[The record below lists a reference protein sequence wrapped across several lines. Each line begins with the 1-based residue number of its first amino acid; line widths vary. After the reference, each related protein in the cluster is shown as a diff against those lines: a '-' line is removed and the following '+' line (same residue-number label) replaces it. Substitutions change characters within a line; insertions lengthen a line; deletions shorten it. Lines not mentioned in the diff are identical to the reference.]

1 MPTIKSVYSG
11 GLRTLATH
19 LKSGKQITT
28 DAPVDNCGKGEYFS
42 PTDMVAAALGSCML
56 TIIGIAAENNNFSIK
71 DTTVEITKIMGTEPR
86 RITEIILDFHFPE
99 NNYSEKEKLIIKN
112 CTLNC
117 PAGKS
122 LHPDLLQTIKLNFQ
136 TEKII

>member
-1 MPTIKSVYSG
+1 MPTIITLYKG
-11 GLRTLATH
+11 ELRTVATH
-19 LKSGKQITT
+19 IKSGKQITT

-56 TIIGIAAENNNFSIK
+56 TIMGIAAGNNNFSIK
-71 DTTVEITKIMGTEPR
+71 DTSVEITKIMGAEPR
-86 RITEIILDFHFPE
+86 RISEIILDFYFPK
-99 NNYSEKEKLIIKN
+99 NNYSEKEKKIIEN

-122 LHPDLLQTIKLNFQ
+122 LHPELKQTIKLNF
-136 TEKII
+136 